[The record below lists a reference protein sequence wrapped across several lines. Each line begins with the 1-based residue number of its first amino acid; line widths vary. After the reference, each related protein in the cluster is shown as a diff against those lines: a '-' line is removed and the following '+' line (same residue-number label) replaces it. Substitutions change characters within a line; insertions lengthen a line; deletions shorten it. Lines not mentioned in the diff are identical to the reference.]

1 MIITCL
7 NIPSFRWNRKWCKIL
22 EFSLETQVLILFL
35 LLFSPSFLISL
46 LDNSIVRKSYQNLDY
61 TNVVSAALMPF
72 LNLNF
77 NELRR
82 FNSTKS
88 KKHIYSHRKRKN
100 KEKMYRAH
108 AKIWKFLVNPIWSGL
123 FWSTIAWGG
132 TNYLSYLKFDLL
144 ELGSRNKVC
153 I

>member
-1 MIITCL
+1 M
-7 NIPSFRWNRKWCKIL
+7 
-22 EFSLETQVLILFL
+22 LILFL
-35 LLFSPSFLISL
+35 LLFSASFLIAL

-88 KKHIYSHRKRKN
+88 KKHIYNHRKRKN
-100 KEKMYRAH
+100 KEKVYRAH
-108 AKIWKFLVNPIWSGL
+108 EKNLKI
-123 FWSTIAWGG
+123 
-132 TNYLSYLKFDLL
+132 
-144 ELGSRNKVC
+144 LG
-153 I
+153 